1 VVRAEDRKT
10 KAQRNKER
18 RLAEERRRAEEE
30 RLAKQRENEV
40 YRCVSDKR
48 AAGIA
53 LHGRVGGIGSDK
65 AWMTRE
71 VVGFFFGAGGH

>member
-1 VVRAEDRKT
+1 LITTEAEETSRGGVVRAEDRKT

-40 YRCVSDKR
+40 YRCVLD
-48 AAGIA
+48 
-53 LHGRVGGIGSDK
+53 
-65 AWMTRE
+65 
-71 VVGFFFGAGGH
+71 GHRG